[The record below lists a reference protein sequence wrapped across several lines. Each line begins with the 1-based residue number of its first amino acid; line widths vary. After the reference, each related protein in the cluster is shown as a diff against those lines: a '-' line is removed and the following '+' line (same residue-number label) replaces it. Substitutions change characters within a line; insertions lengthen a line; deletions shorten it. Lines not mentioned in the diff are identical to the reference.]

1 VTSRASTQKNQLEEA
16 VKHIEKARKVF
27 IALGLPLSRI
37 STMDDALKAIT
48 NILERKF
55 DNA

>member
-1 VTSRASTQKNQLEEA
+1 MTPRPSVQKAQLEEA

-48 NILERKF
+48 NVLERKF
-55 DNA
+55 NNV

>member
-1 VTSRASTQKNQLEEA
+1 MTSKLSNQKAQLEEA

-37 STMDDALKAIT
+37 STMDDAIRAIT
-48 NILERKF
+48 NTLDKKF
-55 DNA
+55 TNV